1 MGLFDNAPPGSFP
14 PGGSGL
20 RITRTFVDGHTL
32 RLTPELEE
40 ECRRIYWAERTWGMT
55 DEQVMS
61 YLSEG
66 NAERGK
72 AHLIDPYPNSNMET
86 LH

>member
-1 MGLFDNAPPGSFP
+1 MGLLDPPDKTTV
-14 PGGSGL
+14 
-20 RITRTFVDGHTL
+20 TRTVVDGQTL
-32 RLTPELEE
+32 RLSPEVEA
-40 ECRRIYWAERTWGMT
+40 ECYRIYWAERTWGKT

-72 AHLIDPYPNSNMET
+72 AHLIDPALYGRER

>member
-1 MGLFDNAPPGSFP
+1 MKEEE
-14 PGGSGL
+14 
-20 RITRTFVDGHTL
+20 ITFN
-32 RLTPELEE
+32 RLILEGRAVLEPELAKEYE
-40 ECRRIYWAERTWGMT
+40 RVYWAERTWGRT

-72 AHLIDPYPNSNMET
+72 AHLIDPALYGRER

>member
-1 MGLFDNAPPGSFP
+1 MGLFDNVPPGSFP

-20 RITRTFVDGHTL
+20 KFTRTIVDGQSP
-32 RLTPELEE
+32 RASPELEK
-40 ECRRIYWAERTWGMT
+40 IYRHVYEKERTFYGLT
-55 DEQVMS
+55 DTEIMA

-72 AHLIDPYPNSNMET
+72 AHLINPGTNT

>member
-1 MGLFDNAPPGSFP
+1 MKEEE
-14 PGGSGL
+14 
-20 RITRTFVDGHTL
+20 ITFN
-32 RLTPELEE
+32 RLILEGRAVLEPELAKEYE
-40 ECRRIYWAERTWGMT
+40 RVYWAERTWGMT

-72 AHLIDPYPNSNMET
+72 AHLIDPALYGRER